1 MMRLATLAFA
11 NDAGGSPDDHPIWMM
26 LGRRWFVTVKS
37 RTAVRDLLPSADM

>member
-1 MMRLATLAFA
+1 MRLATLAFA